1 MIQRGANL
9 RAAKTMYSQSQV
21 FTALVGF
28 ILVSATV
35 NPSAEGT
42 ELAGRTDNPTPRH
55 GTSTSMAFLWIA

>member
-1 MIQRGANL
+1 MFPI
-9 RAAKTMYSQSQV
+9 
-21 FTALVGF
+21 TALVGF